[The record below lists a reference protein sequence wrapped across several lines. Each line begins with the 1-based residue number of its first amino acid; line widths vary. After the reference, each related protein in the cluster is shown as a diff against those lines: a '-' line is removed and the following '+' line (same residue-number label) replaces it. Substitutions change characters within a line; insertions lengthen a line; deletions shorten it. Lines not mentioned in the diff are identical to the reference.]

1 MTRGE
6 IENHFK
12 SNSSLTIECKD
23 LKTGEIFE
31 ATFESIEDATNFFE
45 TFKEQTKIA
54 FSHIYSA
61 N

>member
-1 MTRGE
+1 MTMEE

-23 LKTGEIFE
+23 LRTGEIFE
-31 ATFESIEDATNFFE
+31 ATFESIQDAANFFD

-54 FSHIYSA
+54 YSHIYSA